1 MKVLSVPSIQK
12 EGAWLALFFLL
23 LGAIP
28 KVFGAETVH
37 SYPREVTVFPDSARV
52 TREGSLKL
60 AAGSHQ
66 VLFPDLPASIVESSL
81 RLTVEGPEG
90 TKLYGV
96 SLKNDYQPEVVEK
109 RTRALKGRLQALQ
122 DQETDLNDR
131 MEARKTEIDLLKNL
145 AKEGSNTATNQ
156 GATHVATLVDF
167 THSADAVEGRISKL
181 LAANRKDER
190 RVRELGL
197 KIDAL
202 NNQLSDSGSPEREKR
217 TAQADIELPRAGEA
231 RFTLAYQVADAS
243 WTPLYDLR
251 LSTEAEKPGLD
262 LAFNAQVRQ
271 KTGEDWKG
279 VTLTLSTARPTE
291 GTQLPDPTNWWLDF
305 ITGQTDISTNGI
317 GLARMPLASAKG
329 ADARFGVNFQAAL
342 EEKDGDADEPAA
354 APPAPA
360 EVVTAQILQAPY
372 AMSFAIP
379 RSRDIPSDGADHRV
393 GIAQNSQKVEIKLV
407 AVPRLSA
414 AAYLEAHITYDG
426 VESLLPGEAQ
436 LFRDGD
442 FVGTT
447 SLEAKAPGETFDLGF
462 GQDDS
467 VRVERKLVK
476 NQAGQAG
483 GVFDFHKGERRYTWV
498 TTVANYHPGL
508 RTIEIRE
515 QLPRSRQKD
524 ITVETTE
531 VTPKPVAEDSEK
543 PGLYCW
549 KLDLAAKAKTKV
561 TFGYDVKYPENQE
574 VTGLE

>member
-1 MKVLSVPSIQK
+1 MPVLSIPSIQK
-12 EGAWLALFFLL
+12 GAAWFLRLL
-23 LGAIP
+23 LILGAVP
-28 KVFGAETVH
+28 RVFGAETVASH
-37 SYPREVTVFPDSARV
+37 PREVTVFPDSARV
-52 TREGSLKL
+52 TREGSLRL

-66 VLFPDLPASIVESSL
+66 VVFPDLPASIVESSL

-96 SLKNDYQPEVVEK
+96 SLKDDYQPEVVEK
-109 RTRALKGRLQALQ
+109 RTRVLKDRLQALQ

-145 AKEGSNTATNQ
+145 SKESSNTATNQ
-156 GATHVATLVDF
+156 GPTHTATLVDF
-167 THSADAVEGRISKL
+167 THSADAVEGRIGKL

-190 RVRELGL
+190 QVRQLDL
-197 KIDAL
+197 KIAAL

-231 RFTLAYQVADAS
+231 RFTLAYQVSDAS

-251 LSTEAEKPGLD
+251 LSTEGEKPGLD

-279 VTLTLSTARPTE
+279 ITLTLSTARPTE

-305 ITGQTDISTNGI
+305 MTGRNDISTNTSFGF
-317 GLARMPLASAKG
+317 AESRFMAKRAKAPMAG
-329 ADARFGVNFQAAL
+329 ALPPAKDA
-342 EEKDGDADEPAA
+342 DGDEEDKPEE
-354 APPAPA
+354 PAPA
-360 EVVTAQILQAPY
+360 QVATAQILQAPY

-393 GIAQNSQKVEIKLV
+393 GVAQNSQKVELKLV

-414 AAYLEAHITYDG
+414 AAYLEAHVTYDG
-426 VESLLPGEAQ
+426 MESLLPGEDQ

-447 SLEAKAPGETFDLGF
+447 DLEAKAPGEAFDLGF

-476 NQAGQAG
+476 NQAGQRSE
-483 GVFDFHKGERRYTWV
+483 ERR
-498 TTVANYHPGL
+498 
-508 RTIEIRE
+508 
-515 QLPRSRQKD
+515 
-524 ITVETTE
+524 
-531 VTPKPVAEDSEK
+531 
-543 PGLYCW
+543 
-549 KLDLAAKAKTKV
+549 
-561 TFGYDVKYPENQE
+561 
-574 VTGLE
+574 